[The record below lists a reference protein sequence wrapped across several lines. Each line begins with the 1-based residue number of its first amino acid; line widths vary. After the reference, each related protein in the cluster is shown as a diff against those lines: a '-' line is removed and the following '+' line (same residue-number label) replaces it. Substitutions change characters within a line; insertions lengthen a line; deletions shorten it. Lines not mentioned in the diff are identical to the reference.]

1 MMTILVAM
9 DSFKGS
15 LSSSEANRAVQEGIH
30 LIDPFE
36 SIRTVIVA
44 DGGEGTLESLR
55 RPLGLELDS
64 SWINDALGS
73 MKMATYGYNPSTK
86 VAVIEIAEAC
96 GLPAIPEDLRD
107 PLRST
112 SYGVGELILAAIDKG
127 ATHLYI
133 GLGGSATTDGGFGML
148 RALGVRFF
156 DADEEEIV
164 DTGQLNRIH
173 RIDDTRLQD
182 SLGGCSFTI
191 ICDVENPFFGEEG
204 AAHVFAPQK
213 GADAETVRMLDEG
226 LRQMATIIFSTKRI
240 DLQRI
245 PGSGAAGG
253 LGGAFAGFLDGS
265 FVSGAELI
273 LEANDVKAEDG
284 TFSLMFSGE
293 GRIDSQTLKGKLPMA
308 IGRMGLASD
317 TPVILLG
324 GSLDIPTNELVG
336 TGISSAHSI
345 ASGPMSLEDMM
356 KPDIAFES
364 LKQKASNCYML
375 WKSIRKG

>member
-64 SWINDALGS
+64 CWINDALGS

-96 GLPAIPEDLRD
+96 GLPAIPEGLRD

-164 DTGQLNRIH
+164 DTGQLHRIH
-173 RIDDTRLQD
+173 RIDDTRLQA

-284 TFSLMFSGE
+284 AFSLMFSGE